1 MDSWDDPAR
10 CFVDF
15 GLVCRFESR
24 LLELDRKMGNGWKC
38 CESSGWTGNHHVTGE
53 YYLVSSNVAGKSPKF
68 FIVDF
73 PVFQAPFIVD
83 FQLPCLIDRG

>member
-24 LLELDRKMGNGWKC
+24 LLELSSAFVSLTGKWEMDGNAVNLRDGL
-38 CESSGWTGNHHVTGE
+38 EITM
-53 YYLVSSNVAGKSPKF
+53 
-68 FIVDF
+68 
-73 PVFQAPFIVD
+73 
-83 FQLPCLIDRG
+83 